1 MKDMMQWWSETGNS
15 DDGRSWLILG
25 KGPSF
30 ERRKEFDLTGF
41 KTLALNHV
49 VCYMPVEVASVIDLD
64 VIAECGETISRNAQ
78 VLLMPRYPH
87 VHFRA
92 SDRPLEAFFDD
103 FPILNRLNREDRL
116 VWYNFASGKPL
127 PPSPRIPMG
136 YFSAE
141 VMVNLLA
148 TLGVRSIRTLGVDGG
163 KSYSQQFDAKTRL
176 ANQHASFDV
185 QWPGITATVRRYGIT
200 YAPLTT
206 EVPIRVFIGTD
217 ESQMLGAK
225 VLQYSITKH
234 CPVSVVFDTMAD
246 VEVPTPKHSKNQ
258 PHTEFSFNRFAIPK
272 RAGYKGRAVYL
283 DADMLVCRNFQELWD
298 IPFSNASVLYAA
310 SSSLKRMRQFSVLLL
325 NCDELTWDINDIIT
339 GLDNENYDYQNLM
352 NNFCIESTERVQPF
366 IPPEW
371 NSLEEYQPG
380 KTALIHYTDMH
391 MQPWVSCKNPNGDLW
406 VRYLREAIRAD
417 FISFGEIKDA
427 VKRGFVR
434 PSLLKQ
440 LKLPKRYWP
449 FFTAYVGPIIDRN
462 YKPHRK
468 LRTRLK
474 SLKKAS

>member
-1 MKDMMQWWSETGNS
+1 MKDVTQWWLETGNG
-15 DDGRSWLILG
+15 DNDRSWLILG

-30 ERRKEFDLTGF
+30 ARRNEFDLTGF
-41 KTLALNHV
+41 KTLGLNHV
-49 VCYMPVEVASVIDLD
+49 VCYTPVEVASAIDLD
-64 VIAECGETISRNAQ
+64 VIAECGEAIYHNAQ

-87 VHFRA
+87 VNFQA
-92 SDRPLEAFFDD
+92 SEQPLEAFLGD
-103 FPILNRLNREDRL
+103 FPILDRLNREGRL

-127 PPSPRIPMG
+127 PSSPRIPMG

-148 TLGVRSIRTLGVDGG
+148 TLGVRSICTLGVDGG
-163 KSYSQQFDAKTRL
+163 KSYSQQFDNKTRL
-176 ANQHASFDV
+176 ANQHGSFDV

-206 EVPIRVFIGTD
+206 EIPIRVFLGTD
-217 ESQMLGAK
+217 ASQMLGAK
-225 VLQYSITKH
+225 VLQYSIMKH
-234 CPVSVVFDTMAD
+234 CPIPVVFDTMEDILA
-246 VEVPTPKHSKNQ
+246 PTPKHPKNQ
-258 PHTEFSFNRFAIPK
+258 AHTEFSFNRFAIPK
-272 RAGYKGRAVYL
+272 RAGYQGRAVYL

-298 IPFSNASVLYAA
+298 IPFNQASVLYAA
-310 SSSLKRMRQFSVLLL
+310 SSSPNRMRQFSVLLL
-325 NCDELTWDINDIIT
+325 KCDELAWDINEIIM
-339 GLDNENYDYQNLM
+339 GLDNESYDYQDLM
-352 NNFCIESTERVQPF
+352 NDFCIERSERVQPL
-366 IPPEW
+366 IPSEW

-406 VRYLREAIRAD
+406 VKYLREAIRAD
-417 FISFGEIKDA
+417 FISFDEVKDA
-427 VKRGFVR
+427 VKQGFAR

-440 LKLPKRYWP
+440 LKLSKRYWP

-468 LRTRLK
+468 LRRRLK